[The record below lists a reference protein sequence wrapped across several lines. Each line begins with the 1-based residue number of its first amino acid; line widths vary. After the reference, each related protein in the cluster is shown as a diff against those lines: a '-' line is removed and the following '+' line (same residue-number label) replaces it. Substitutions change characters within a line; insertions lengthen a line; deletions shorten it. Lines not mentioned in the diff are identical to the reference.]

1 MATHGSGHNLCY
13 AKLGQREE
21 DEGEGGR
28 IVASEEIHVGGSGI
42 ELLQVA

>member
-1 MATHGSGHNLCY
+1 MPISKVVVMKY

-21 DEGEGGR
+21 DEGEGR
-28 IVASEEIHVGGSGI
+28 AVAIEEIHVGSSGI